1 MELSLGRTP
10 YDSGSTDGWMTLV
23 NGFAGP
29 ICRRSRS
36 IEARTGG
43 ARMHDRISVD
53 LDTLLDL
60 VHDRW
65 FDLTECEF
73 DREGREFRL
82 SLADAPSGPY
92 RDKLLRVT
100 DVLDVQIRDKAE
112 TQTYDINEIHIT
124 PASVLIECSIPLEI
138 ELAVG
143 EDSRIYIT
151 KYPSRQR

>member
-1 MELSLGRTP
+1 
-10 YDSGSTDGWMTLV
+10 
-23 NGFAGP
+23 
-29 ICRRSRS
+29 
-36 IEARTGG
+36 
-43 ARMHDRISVD
+43 MHRQIIID

-65 FDLTECEF
+65 FDLSECEV
-73 DREGREFRL
+73 DRVCGEFCL
-82 SLADAPSGPY
+82 SFADAPSGPY

-143 EDSRIYIT
+143 AASRIYVL
-151 KYPSRQR
+151 KHPSRRR